1 MQNNKKHPKQQQQQQ
16 PPPAEC
22 GLFRRVGAL
31 LEKYHLKVGCI
42 KVKHSAAGDGNPKQK
57 KDDRDYKKNNSSNT
71 NTKQCHQG
79 RSRSGSVCLSSPLL

>member
-1 MQNNKKHPKQQQQQQ
+1 MQNNKKHPKQQQQQ

-42 KVKHSAAGDGNPKQK
+42 KVKHSAAGDGNQKQK
-57 KDDRDYKKNNSSNT
+57 KDDRDYKNNSSNT
-71 NTKQCHQG
+71 KQCRQG